1 VHHAKAHE
9 SRECFHV
16 AGEAVLADECAG
28 RATLVRQWMT
38 HTYMPT
44 GHRNLQQLLPRARH
58 DEPRDAEAAIVDGLE
73 SSVVRELE
81 PPTGPQTPNGALR
94 RDSRYRRLLV
104 AADVCAGAIAAVAAA
119 ALGKATHMTVQS
131 AILALVAPLVAKILG
146 LYDHDPAR
154 LRKSTLDEL
163 PALAQFAGLLSFL
176 ALICSPVIFE
186 SVLGPREAIALFL
199 VVLVA
204 STLGRVV
211 ARRVG
216 GQLISAERCL
226 FIGPTDEALRFGEK
240 LEHDPATNAR
250 LVAHVELAKA
260 SPWMSPTV
268 TERAV
273 ADARELVRR
282 LEIQRVIISP
292 HTSAGSDT
300 LDLMRA
306 FGATGARVSVIPAL
320 LQVVGSAVE
329 FDDVQGVAVLGVRSF
344 SLPRSS
350 RIVKR
355 MFDVLSASLGL
366 ALVAPLM
373 AVTAVL
379 VKLTSRGPIFFRQER
394 VGRGGRPFE
403 LLKFRSMC
411 VDAEQR
417 KGELAGDNEAAEG
430 FFKIANDPR
439 ITRLGRLLR
448 RTNLDELPQLLN
460 VLRGEMSLV
469 GPRPLIPQEDRRVV
483 GWHRRRLELT
493 PGMTGHWQVLGS
505 SRVPLDEMVA
515 IDYLYV
521 ANWSLW
527 ADLKLLLR
535 TIPHVLS
542 ARGL

>member
-1 VHHAKAHE
+1 MLAGRSSRRLTRVHNRTGPMNTQLLRRTLDDVSAEAEVGFVHQ
-9 SRECFHV
+9 
-16 AGEAVLADECAG
+16 GERAAVL
-28 RATLVRQWMT
+28 
-38 HTYMPT
+38 
-44 GHRNLQQLLPRARH
+44 
-58 DEPRDAEAAIVDGLE
+58 
-73 SSVVRELE
+73 RELE
-81 PPTGPQTPNGALR
+81 PPASPQASPDALR
-94 RDSRYRRLLV
+94 RDARYRRLLL
-104 AADVCAGAIAAVAAA
+104 AADISAGAMAAAAA
-119 ALGKATHMTVQS
+119 ALLGKNTQLTVQS
-131 AILALVAPLVAKILG
+131 ALLALVAPLIAKVIG

-163 PALAQFAGLLSFL
+163 PILAQFAALMAFL
-176 ALICSPVIFE
+176 ALVSSPVMFDGI
-186 SVLGPREAIALFL
+186 LGPREAVALF
-199 VVLVA
+199 VAVLA
-204 STLGRVV
+204 TLTGGRALSRRLGR
-211 ARRVG
+211 R
-216 GQLISAERCL
+216 LMPPERCL
-226 FIGPTDEALRFGEK
+226 FIGPATEAERFGEK
-240 LEHDPATNAR
+240 LEHDHATNAK
-250 LVAHVELAKA
+250 LVAHIELHHA
-260 SPWMSPTV
+260 SPWESPEV
-268 TERAV
+268 TDHAV

-282 LEIQRVIISP
+282 LKIQRVIIAP
-292 HTSAGSDT
+292 HTPAGGET

-329 FDDVQGVAVLGVRSF
+329 FDDVHGVAVLGVRSF

-355 MFDVLSASLGL
+355 MFDVLAAALGL
-366 ALVAPLM
+366 AVAAPVM
-373 AVTAVL
+373 AVTALL

-394 VGRGGRPFE
+394 VGRGGRVFE

-411 VDAEQR
+411 IDAEAR
-417 KGELAGDNEAAEG
+417 KAELEAHNQAAEG
-430 FFKIANDPR
+430 FFKIADDPR
-439 ITRLGRLLR
+439 ITRLGRILR
-448 RTNLDELPQLLN
+448 KTNLDELPQLLN

-527 ADLKLLLR
+527 TDVKLLLR
-535 TIPHVLS
+535 TVPHVIR